1 MHQQVQEAARPVFV
15 AGNDKIALE
24 VNGIKTGSGQEN
36 VPAWLT
42 LRVQWHL
49 LQHIA
54 QPV

>member
-1 MHQQVQEAARPVFV
+1 MHQQVQEAAQPVFV

-24 VNGIKTGSGQEN
+24 VNGIKTESRQEN
-36 VPAWLT
+36 LPAWLT

-49 LQHIA
+49 LQRIA